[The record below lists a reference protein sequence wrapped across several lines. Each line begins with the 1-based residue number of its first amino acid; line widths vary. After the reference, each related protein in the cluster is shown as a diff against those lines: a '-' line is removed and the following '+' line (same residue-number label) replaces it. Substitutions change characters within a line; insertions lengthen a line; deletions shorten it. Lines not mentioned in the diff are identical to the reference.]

1 MNNSRWSNASLLRS
15 SESRAIHCRIQLFCS
30 VPQAH
35 GKSFAMGHSSYW
47 KSQFCRGLFFRH
59 TIKVLP
65 CANVAHG
72 NIKHSQNLN
81 DKNSKKIAKTLFNLK
96 SQVTIFFEQSSRA
109 TQPVG
114 FEPATCPCGH
124 FPCKVCVLH
133 GQWDSNLQPP
143 PRALASLLLRHTLT
157 CVYTLFSFPT
167 YYTKLRVNCLFEALN
182 EFKLKSC
189 QQQNFITFSDLQLS
203 FWLFSI

>member
-35 GKSFAMGHSSYW
+35 GKSFAVGHSSYW

-81 DKNSKKIAKTLFNLK
+81 DKNSKKIAKTFFNRGGPHQSSPVRFRLK
-96 SQVTIFFEQSSRA
+96 SQVMIFFEQSSRA

-124 FPCKVCVLH
+124 FPRKV
-133 GQWDSNLQPP
+133 
-143 PRALASLLLRHTLT
+143 
-157 CVYTLFSFPT
+157 
-167 YYTKLRVNCLFEALN
+167 
-182 EFKLKSC
+182 
-189 QQQNFITFSDLQLS
+189 
-203 FWLFSI
+203 